1 MTTFTTEDRIAVS
14 KNISEHVNAS
24 YADIAKELG
33 VSKAR
38 VQQIE
43 ESALQKLKKKM
54 IWRYDVFGV
63 KDLL

>member
-14 KNISEHVNAS
+14 KNISENVNAS

-54 IWRYDVFGV
+54 SWRYDIFKVN
-63 KDLL
+63 DIL